1 MMFCIE
7 IAGIRIGIDNQYPN
21 VRRLCEG
28 YETERAPMFTVRV
41 TEEEICAEQKGDS
54 RFSPGYCESL
64 CIYRQICC
72 KLVHYD
78 AFLMHSSVIAVDSM
92 AYAFAAPSGTGKTTH
107 TQLWLQQFGSRAQV
121 INGDK
126 PVYRFLDQRLYAC
139 GTPWQGKEHM
149 GNNLIC
155 PVQAI
160 CFLEQSPKN
169 EIRPL
174 QVKEVNSRIF
184 RQILIPKDEQDFERF
199 WPLLERL
206 VTSVDFYLLKC
217 NMEPEAAQLAY
228 QIMRRT

>member
-1 MMFCIE
+1 MFCIE
-7 IAGIRIGIDNQYPN
+7 LAGVPIGIDNRYPY

-28 YETERAPMFTVRV
+28 YETDKPPVFTVRA
-41 TEEEICAEQKGDS
+41 TEEEILTEQKGES
-54 RFSPGYCESL
+54 QFSLGYCECL
-64 CIYRQICC
+64 CLYRHICC

-78 AFLMHSSVIAVDSM
+78 AFLMHSSVIAVDGV

-107 TQLWLQQFGSRAQV
+107 TRLWLEQFGSRAQV
-121 INGDK
+121 VNGDK
-126 PVYRFLDQRLYAC
+126 PIYRFQGDALYAC
-139 GTPWQGKEHM
+139 GTPWQGKE
-149 GNNLIC
+149 GLGANIQC

-160 CFLEQSPKN
+160 CFLEQSPMN
-169 EIRPL
+169 EIRRL
-174 QVKEVNSRIF
+174 ETKEISSRIF

-228 QIMRRT
+228 QTMRRK